1 MHVVE
6 NQSTAGINCMAMCL
20 YVLESALKYVVQL
33 YHWQNFASE
42 LYLISALIEFRRKFD
57 EISIDQYLIDAHDST
72 TID

>member
-1 MHVVE
+1 
-6 NQSTAGINCMAMCL
+6 MAMCL
-20 YVLESALKYVVQL
+20 YVLESALKYVEQL

-42 LYLISALIEFRRKFD
+42 LYLISTLIEFRRKFD

>member
-1 MHVVE
+1 
-6 NQSTAGINCMAMCL
+6 MAMCL
-20 YVLESALKYVVQL
+20 YVLESALKYDVQL